1 MTKTIAMNTAELTP
15 QDFIEK
21 IVDYKNKPSQLNYL
35 GDKPAII
42 NFYADGCKPCKNIEK
57 ILSEI
62 SKKFKSKLHV
72 YKINIDREPE
82 LSILFGIGGL
92 PTLVLIPQNE
102 EPKIIQGNIPKKDL
116 IAIIERILVK
126 SSESK

>member
-1 MTKTIAMNTAELTP
+1 MNTAELTP
-15 QDFIEK
+15 QDFIGK
-21 IVDYKNKPSQLNYL
+21 VVDYKNEPSQLNYL

-82 LSILFGIGGL
+82 LSILFGIGSL

>member
-1 MTKTIAMNTAELTP
+1 MTKTIAMNTAKLTP

-21 IVDYKNKPSQLNYL
+21 VVDYKNKPSQLNYL

>member
-1 MTKTIAMNTAELTP
+1 MNTAELTP

-21 IVDYKNKPSQLNYL
+21 VVDYKNKPSQLNYL

>member
-21 IVDYKNKPSQLNYL
+21 VVDYKNKPSQLNYL

>member
-21 IVDYKNKPSQLNYL
+21 VVDYKNKPSQLNYL

-57 ILSEI
+57 ILNEI

-92 PTLVLIPQNE
+92 PTLILIPQNE

>member
-21 IVDYKNKPSQLNYL
+21 VVDYKNKPSQLNYL

-42 NFYADGCKPCKNIEK
+42 NFYADGCKPCNNIEK

>member
-1 MTKTIAMNTAELTP
+1 MNTAELTP
-15 QDFIEK
+15 QDFIGK
-21 IVDYKNKPSQLNYL
+21 VVDYKNKPSQLNYL

-82 LSILFGIGGL
+82 LSILFGIGSL

>member
-1 MTKTIAMNTAELTP
+1 MNTAELTP
-15 QDFIEK
+15 QDFIGK
-21 IVDYKNKPSQLNYL
+21 VVDYKNKPSQLNYL